1 MITASFIP
9 TSEVATSESSRAR
22 PLPRGCT
29 FAESAWRSLAPRTR
43 ARRDLFVIGI
53 VILVACTVILAD
65 PDRAFEWVASYEEV
79 RIDEFLTA
87 FVVIGAGFA
96 IFSLRRWSDLSRQVA
111 EYKRLQAELSAINRD
126 AALMGETD
134 DLLQSCLSTNEAYKI
149 VIRHLKS
156 QLPSTSGAL
165 FTFSPMQ
172 ESVELAISWGNPAVA
187 QKLLSIKDCWALR
200 RSRVNISLAA
210 DPSLAC
216 AHIGSSIPLYAMCIP
231 MMAQGE
237 TLGILYLDSG
247 TGHAASEVT
256 QLTDSQQRMVK
267 TLTEHLALAV
277 ANLNLRE
284 TLRSQSIRDPL
295 TGLYNRRYMEESLE
309 REFRRALCKGLP
321 LAVLMVDLDHF
332 KRFNDSHGHE
342 AGDAV
347 LRKLAKVF
355 HALIR
360 TEDIVS
366 RYGGEEF
373 TLILPDTSLEAAHEC
388 ATRLQMACRE
398 IQVQHHEETLEGIRL
413 SIGVACYPQSGTTV
427 EAILRS
433 ADSALYRAKEQGRD
447 QVVLSE

>member
-1 MITASFIP
+1 MQQRLNVDGI
-9 TSEVATSESSRAR
+9 SE
-22 PLPRGCT
+22 
-29 FAESAWRSLAPRTR
+29 APRTR

-53 VILVACTVILAD
+53 VILVACIVILAD
-65 PDRAFEWVASYEEV
+65 PDRAFEWVASHEV
-79 RIDEFLTA
+79 VRVDEFLTA
-87 FVVIGAGFA
+87 IIIVGAGFA
-96 IFSLRRWSDLSRQVA
+96 IFSWRRWTDLSRQVA

-134 DLLQSCLSTNEAYKI
+134 DLLQSCLSTNEAYRI
-149 VIRHLKS
+149 VVRHLES
-156 QLPSTSGAL
+156 QLPSMSGAI

-172 ESVELAISWGNPAVA
+172 ETAELAMSWGYPAVG

-200 RSRVNISLAA
+200 RSRLNISLAS
-210 DPSLAC
+210 DPKLAC
-216 AHIGSSIPLYAMCIP
+216 AHIGSSVPIYAMCIP

-247 TGHAASEVT
+247 TGPATSEVT
-256 QLTDSQQRMVK
+256 QVTDSQQRMVK

-309 REFRRALCKGLP
+309 REFRRALRKGLP
-321 LAVLMVDLDHF
+321 LAILMVDLDHF

-342 AGDAV
+342 AGDSV
-347 LRKLAKVF
+347 LRELAKVF
-355 HALIR
+355 QALLR

-388 ATRLQMACRE
+388 ARRLQMACRG
-398 IQVQHHEETLEGIRL
+398 IQVQHYGETLEGIRL
-413 SIGVACYPQSGTTV
+413 SIGVACYPRSGTTA
-427 EAILRS
+427 EAILRA

-447 QVVLSE
+447 QVALSE